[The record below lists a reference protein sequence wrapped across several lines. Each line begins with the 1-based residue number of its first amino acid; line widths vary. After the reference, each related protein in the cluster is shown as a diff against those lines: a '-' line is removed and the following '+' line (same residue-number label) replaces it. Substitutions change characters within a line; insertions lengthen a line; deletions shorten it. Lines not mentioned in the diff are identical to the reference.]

1 MCILCTNE
9 LIIRACKR
17 SIREDNA
24 LQRVSMCPET
34 DLMLDKSN
42 VFFLV
47 FFFFSS
53 IPQTRLVVLILNQS
67 DHFYSTSFFPF
78 PIPIHPLP
86 LSLSHHFAQ
95 SKSRMKRSCPPN
107 RCFSEARFKPRAL
120 SNFECII
127 GPWRPGSA

>member
-42 VFFLV
+42 VFF
-47 FFFFSS
+47 FFF
-53 IPQTRLVVLILNQS
+53 IN
-67 DHFYSTSFFPF
+67 TSNK
-78 PIPIHPLP
+78 
-86 LSLSHHFAQ
+86 A
-95 SKSRMKRSCPPN
+95 
-107 RCFSEARFKPRAL
+107 
-120 SNFECII
+120 
-127 GPWRPGSA
+127 GSVDT

>member
-42 VFFLV
+42 VFFV
-47 FFFFSS
+47 FFY
-53 IPQTRLVVLILNQS
+53 QYLKQ
-67 DHFYSTSFFPF
+67 
-78 PIPIHPLP
+78 
-86 LSLSHHFAQ
+86 
-95 SKSRMKRSCPPN
+95 
-107 RCFSEARFKPRAL
+107 
-120 SNFECII
+120 
-127 GPWRPGSA
+127 GW

>member
-42 VFFLV
+42 VFF
-47 FFFFSS
+47 FFFF
-53 IPQTRLVVLILNQS
+53 IN
-67 DHFYSTSFFPF
+67 TSNK
-78 PIPIHPLP
+78 
-86 LSLSHHFAQ
+86 A
-95 SKSRMKRSCPPN
+95 
-107 RCFSEARFKPRAL
+107 
-120 SNFECII
+120 
-127 GPWRPGSA
+127 GSVDT